1 MSARTVLPPPV
12 EFIRLRRVNPDFAIA
27 NVRIPGVHL
36 QSIRVALQRNGSL
49 LITAPTVADRNGR
62 PWPCF
67 SMQPGTQEPVEAA
80 IVQLWEASL

>member
-1 MSARTVLPPPV
+1 MSTV
-12 EFIRLRRVNPDFAIA
+12 
-27 NVRIPGVHL
+27 G
-36 QSIRVALQRNGSL
+36 
-49 LITAPTVADRNGR
+49 DRSGR